1 MLGFTLRL
9 TIRIL
14 LQFHGVDLNNDEVA
28 IEILVLI
35 TLILAYNDV
44 LKVVPFIPLLCSWNA
59 LRII

>member
-1 MLGFTLRL
+1 MPGFTLRL

-14 LQFHGVDLNNDEVA
+14 LQFHGVDLNDDEVA

-44 LKVVPFIPLLCSWNA
+44 LKVVPFYPL
-59 LRII
+59 IM